1 MDPSVVETAA
11 QFLVGTNA
19 GALAA
24 DMAEMR
30 AVDLPEDTVD
40 LRRALMAFEDA
51 RVAFD
56 RRFADGLGGAVG
68 RLTAAV
74 REVRGADAAPFMHV
88 TLRVRRYLHREP
100 ARPRS
105 RPNGGTEPPSGLRP
119 CGTAIFARRRSG
131 DPSAC
136 AGFRRALPG

>member
-1 MDPSVVETAA
+1 MTRFWLVGTVISSGVVASEEVTMVNAAVEMDPNVVEAA
-11 QFLVGTNA
+11 TQFLVGTNP

-24 DMAEMR
+24 DMAEIR

-40 LRRALMAFEDA
+40 LRRALMAFEDV

-74 REVRGADAAPFMHV
+74 REVRGADAAPFMQG
-88 TLRVRRYLHREP
+88 P
-100 ARPRS
+100 A
-105 RPNGGTEPPSGLRP
+105 
-119 CGTAIFARRRSG
+119 
-131 DPSAC
+131 
-136 AGFRRALPG
+136 AGSKRAG